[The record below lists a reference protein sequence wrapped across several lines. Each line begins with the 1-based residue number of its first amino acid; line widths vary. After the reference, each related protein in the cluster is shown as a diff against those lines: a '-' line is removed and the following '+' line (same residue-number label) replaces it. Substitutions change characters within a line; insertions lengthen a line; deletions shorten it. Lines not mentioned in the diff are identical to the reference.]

1 MEPCKRRMG
10 SALTECLTGCV
21 LPAGQ
26 ARPCLW
32 AKVWALIKVGGPAA
46 EAALL
51 LDRAPRLSWSCAWHA
66 TCPLPFFLTSWSWL
80 LFPDGPTCHR
90 TWTLSKAGKSESS
103 GIKLLLLSCE
113 RKMDFSVFHP
123 SPLSVQ
129 GSNSSE
135 PGINKQPRVLKSG

>member
-32 AKVWALIKVGGPAA
+32 AKVCALIKVGG
-46 EAALL
+46 LL
-51 LDRAPRLSWSCAWHA
+51 QKLPCCWTDRPSWSCAWCA
-66 TCPLPFFLTSWSWL
+66 TCTLPFFLTSWSWF

-103 GIKLLLLSCE
+103 EIKLLLLSCE